1 VNATPASRTPTSQP
15 SLRLRRRR
23 RRPGQNPYL
32 WFGIFVG
39 PFLLGLLLFIYIPI
53 IWSAYLSLFE
63 ARNTVAPTD
72 FVGLHNYS
80 DMLSDP
86 AFRSSLLTFSLFAVF
101 IVPTTFAISL
111 GLALLLQSTGWGK
124 AFFRSAFF
132 LPTACSY
139 VAAALI
145 WRMSLFSGVRYGLMN
160 TILGWLGQD
169 AIPWLSI
176 TKPPWYW
183 LVLVTLRLW
192 LQVGFYMVLLLAAL
206 QRIPPM
212 LYEAGA
218 LDGATGWKA
227 LRWITLPQLRATT
240 GAVLLLLLINAYQAF
255 DEFYNLLS
263 SSSGYPP
270 YARPPLVYLYNIALG
285 QGQDFGH
292 GSAGALILTALIAI
306 VTLIQGPLLG
316 FGRKEKT

>member
-1 VNATPASRTPTSQP
+1 VTATSATRPPAPARP
-15 SLRLRRRR
+15 RRAR

-32 WFGIFVG
+32 WFAIFVG
-39 PFLLGLLLFIYIPI
+39 PFLLGLLVFIYIPI

-72 FVGLHNYS
+72 FVGLRNYA

-86 AFRSSLLTFSLFAVF
+86 AFRSSLLTFTVFAMF
-101 IVPTTFAISL
+101 IVPTTFAMSL
-111 GLALLLQSTGWGK
+111 GLALLLQNVGWGK

-160 TILGWLGQD
+160 TILGWFGHES
-169 AIPWLSI
+169 IPWLSI

-212 LYEAGA
+212 LYEAAA
-218 LDGATGWKA
+218 LDGATGWKS

-240 GAVLLLLLINAYQAF
+240 AAVLLLLLINAYQAF

-316 FGRKEKT
+316 FGRKDRS